1 MTQYAFTD
9 KRQSFR
15 RSFADNID
23 DDISKTKSKSSRII
37 DKNNSSSSP
46 ESNIEPG
53 SRIEFLERN
62 LRYIQEQQETVLIDL
77 HNEISRLQQE
87 NRDLHYRLIKTQSSS
102 SIEQKQ
108 TNTDQISSP
117 SPSKSIHENQIHL
130 KQYIDKLEKQLIES
144 EQKNKYLIQTIDELN
159 KTLSSKVEVPNINIS
174 NKDDIQMPIQ
184 TTNNE
189 CQHLFN
195 MTPDKE
201 QQYIHEIVKLRSI
214 LIEILNTEQLNIP
227 SKILIRDYLTS
238 TNISENSMS
247 KTTTTPVDMLY
258 FNENQ
263 QQKTITSSSTAGKT
277 SLFRPELPVRRLNIS
292 PPPSIVAQK
301 LSGQHRPIEQRLTLP
316 PIMSGNNSA
325 LRQNQTDLNNLFHNS
340 SSPKHDSQNQ
350 NLTKFSETSIARRE
364 RATHELQKNRL
375 MKNLYH

>member
-1 MTQYAFTD
+1 
-9 KRQSFR
+9 
-15 RSFADNID
+15 
-23 DDISKTKSKSSRII
+23 
-37 DKNNSSSSP
+37 
-46 ESNIEPG
+46 
-53 SRIEFLERN
+53 
-62 LRYIQEQQETVLIDL
+62 
-77 HNEISRLQQE
+77 
-87 NRDLHYRLIKTQSSS
+87 
-102 SIEQKQ
+102 
-108 TNTDQISSP
+108 
-117 SPSKSIHENQIHL
+117 
-130 KQYIDKLEKQLIES
+130 
-144 EQKNKYLIQTIDELN
+144 
-159 KTLSSKVEVPNINIS
+159 
-174 NKDDIQMPIQ
+174 
-184 TTNNE
+184 
-189 CQHLFN
+189 
-195 MTPDKE
+195 
-201 QQYIHEIVKLRSI
+201 IVKLRSI

>member
-87 NRDLHYRLIKTQSSS
+87 NRDLHYRLIKTQALS

-195 MTPDKE
+195 MTSDKE
-201 QQYIHEIVKLRSI
+201 QQYIHEVKL
-214 LIEILNTEQLNIP
+214 
-227 SKILIRDYLTS
+227 
-238 TNISENSMS
+238 
-247 KTTTTPVDMLY
+247 
-258 FNENQ
+258 
-263 QQKTITSSSTAGKT
+263 
-277 SLFRPELPVRRLNIS
+277 
-292 PPPSIVAQK
+292 
-301 LSGQHRPIEQRLTLP
+301 
-316 PIMSGNNSA
+316 
-325 LRQNQTDLNNLFHNS
+325 
-340 SSPKHDSQNQ
+340 
-350 NLTKFSETSIARRE
+350 
-364 RATHELQKNRL
+364 
-375 MKNLYH
+375 